1 MPMVSLR
8 KHILPL
14 WVSAMLAA
22 LSLSAS
28 AETRGLVVPAPETGE
43 PVIEYKGSYALLI
56 GASDYENSAW
66 PDLESVPGEL
76 DRVASALQEHGFT
89 VEKHLN
95 PTGQELE
102 YLYEDFLD
110 RYGFD
115 TPNRLVFFY
124 SGHGWTSDKRK
135 RGFLVPIDAPDPNKE
150 KREFRAKALSMT
162 RILAGA
168 RDAEAN
174 HALYLFDS
182 CFSGTIFKTRATA
195 PLEPPHI
202 TKALGLPVRQFIT
215 AGNADEEVPARST
228 FTPAFVDALL
238 LGRGDLDKD
247 GYVSGTELGLYLQ
260 QEVPR
265 HTQQTPQFGKINDY
279 DLSRGDFIFALPKTQ
294 TAAAVIPKVDNAVLK
309 AQEQM
314 LDLEFWKTVRASNDP
329 EMLQAYLETFPEGVY
344 AKLAK
349 LMLAKLKASPDKE
362 LTTDDI

>member
-1 MPMVSLR
+1 
-8 KHILPL
+8 
-14 WVSAMLAA
+14 MLAA
-22 LSLSAS
+22 LSPLAS
-28 AETRGLVVPAPETGE
+28 AETRGLVVPAPDTGE

-76 DRVASALQEHGFT
+76 ARVASVLQEHGFT

-110 RYGFD
+110 RYGYD

-182 CFSGTIFKTRATA
+182 CFSGTIFKTKAAA

-202 TKALGLPVRQFIT
+202 SKALGLPVRQFIT

-238 LGRGDLDKD
+238 LGHGDLDKD

-294 TAAAVIPKVDNAVLK
+294 TAAAAIPKVDNAVLK

-349 LMLAKLKASPDKE
+349 LMLAKLKASSDKE

>member
-1 MPMVSLR
+1 MVMHNWGRHL
-8 KHILPL
+8 LAL
-14 WVSAMLAA
+14 WLSATLAA
-22 LSLSAS
+22 LSVA
-28 AETRGLVVPAPETGE
+28 AAEETRGLVVPNPETGE
-43 PVIEYKGSYALLI
+43 PVIEYEGSYALLI
-56 GASDYENSAW
+56 GASDYQNNAW

-76 DRVASALQEHGFT
+76 ARVESVLQEHGFT

-102 YLYEDFLD
+102 SIYEEFLD
-110 RYGFD
+110 RYGYD

-124 SGHGWTSDKRK
+124 SGHGWTGKNNK
-135 RGFLVPIDAPDPNKE
+135 RGFIVPVDAPDPVKQ
-150 KREFRAKALSMT
+150 RRDFRAKALSMS

-182 CFSGTIFKTRATA
+182 CFSGTIFKTKAL
-195 PLEPPHI
+195 PKEPPHI

-215 AGNADEEVPARST
+215 AGGAKDPVPAQST
-228 FTPAFVDALL
+228 FTPAFVDALV
-238 LGRGDLDKD
+238 LGRGDLNKD

-265 HTQQTPQFGKINDY
+265 HTRQTPQFGKINDY
-279 DLSRGDFIFALPKTQ
+279 DLSRGDFIFALPQ
-294 TAAAVIPKVDNAVLK
+294 TEVAAAAPKVDSAALK
-309 AQEQM
+309 TQEKM

-329 EMLQAYLETFPEGVY
+329 EMLGAYLDAFPDGVY

-349 LMLAKLKASPDKE
+349 LMLAKLKASPAKE
-362 LTTDDI
+362 LTSDDL

>member
-1 MPMVSLR
+1 MIR
-8 KHILPL
+8 WRQHILPL
-14 WVSAMLAA
+14 CASAMLAA
-22 LSLSAS
+22 LSPLAS
-28 AETRGLVVPAPETGE
+28 AETRGLVVPAPDTGE

-76 DRVASALQEHGFT
+76 ARVASVLQEHGFT

-110 RYGFD
+110 RYGYD

-182 CFSGTIFKTRATA
+182 CFSGTIFKTKAAA

-202 TKALGLPVRQFIT
+202 SKALGLPVRQFIT

-238 LGRGDLDKD
+238 LGHGDLDKD

-294 TAAAVIPKVDNAVLK
+294 TAAAAIPKVDNAVLK

-349 LMLAKLKASPDKE
+349 LMLAKLKASSDKE

>member
-1 MPMVSLR
+1 MYHWRRHL
-8 KHILPL
+8 LTL
-14 WVSAMLAA
+14 WASAMLAMLPVA
-22 LSLSAS
+22 AA

-43 PVIEYKGSYALLI
+43 TVVEYEGSYALLI
-56 GASDYENSAW
+56 GAADYQNNAW

-76 DRVASALQEHGFT
+76 ARVESVLQDQGFT

-102 YLYEDFLD
+102 GLYEEFLD
-110 RYGFD
+110 RYGYD

-124 SGHGWTSDKRK
+124 SGHGWTSKNNK
-135 RGFLVPIDAPDPNKE
+135 RGFIVPVDAPDPVKQ
-150 KREFRAKALSMT
+150 KRDFRAKALSMT

-174 HALYLFDS
+174 HVLYLFDS
-182 CFSGTIFKTRATA
+182 CFSGTIFKTKAL
-195 PLEPPHI
+195 PKEPPHI
-202 TKALGLPVRQFIT
+202 SKALGLPVRQFIT
-215 AGNADEEVPARST
+215 AGGAKDPVPAQST
-228 FTPAFVDALL
+228 FTPAFVDALV
-238 LGRGDLDKD
+238 LGRGDLNGD

-265 HTQQTPQFGKINDY
+265 HTRQTPQFGKIDDY
-279 DLSRGDFIFALPKTQ
+279 DLSRGDFIFALPQTQ
-294 TAAAVIPKVDNAVLK
+294 MAKAEPAKVDNAALK

-329 EMLQAYLETFPEGVY
+329 EMLEAYLDAFPDGVY

-349 LMLAKLKASPDKE
+349 LMLAKLKASPAKE
-362 LTTDDI
+362 LTSDDI